1 MDPSITAAAARI
13 ADLFQAL
20 ISPALTPYKL
30 RILRGVLIPELTAI
44 DQGARRE
51 TLEMILQA
59 SGPEEEAQEG
69 QLDLKPTSTDGEPPA
84 LRVSMTED
92 GGLSFGG

>member
-1 MDPSITAAAARI
+1 MDPSITAAADRI
-13 ADLFQAL
+13 TDLFSGLAL
-20 ISPALTPYKL
+20 QPLSAASA
-30 RILRGVLIPELTAI
+30 RILRGILVPEMMAI

-59 SGPEEEAQEG
+59 SGAEEEPVEG
-69 QLDLKPTSTDGEPPA
+69 ELDLKPTSTDGEPPA
-84 LRVSMTED
+84 LRVAMTED